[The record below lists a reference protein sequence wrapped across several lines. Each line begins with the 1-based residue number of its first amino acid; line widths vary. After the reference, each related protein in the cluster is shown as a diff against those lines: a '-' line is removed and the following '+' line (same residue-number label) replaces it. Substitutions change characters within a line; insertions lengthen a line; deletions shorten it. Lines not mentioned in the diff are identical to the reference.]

1 MDRAQ
6 IAALISKNG
15 LRPTAQRVAVYEYL
29 LRRTHPSVDEVF
41 TAVSRDDPSL
51 SRTTVYNSLHA
62 LVEAGLVLELSLAGT
77 QERHYD
83 ADTSL
88 HAHLLCLSCRRIFDV
103 PVAHAAA
110 KVLQPEGFTVRTTEI
125 GFTGYCPHC
134 GEN

>member
-6 IAALISKNG
+6 IAALIGKNG

-83 ADTSL
+83 AASPSPRRHSSIPGTMPYQTAL
-88 HAHLLCLSCRRIFDV
+88 QCR
-103 PVAHAAA
+103 
-110 KVLQPEGFTVRTTEI
+110 
-125 GFTGYCPHC
+125 
-134 GEN
+134 